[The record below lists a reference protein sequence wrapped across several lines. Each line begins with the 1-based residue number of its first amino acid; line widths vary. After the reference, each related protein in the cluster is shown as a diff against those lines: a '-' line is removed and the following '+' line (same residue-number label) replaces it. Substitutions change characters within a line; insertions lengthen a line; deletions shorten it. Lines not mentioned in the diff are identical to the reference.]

1 MPFPHQPQD
10 AAGGQPL
17 ANALDRLA
25 AALEQQTQSL
35 LELRNDVSDLAG
47 GLRQIE
53 SRLGDLE
60 RKQSA
65 APAPVPLSAPAPDK
79 PKAAVKKRAK

>member
-1 MPFPHQPQD
+1 MSFPHQPQN

-25 AALEQQTQSL
+25 AAFEQQTQSL
-35 LELRNDVSDLAG
+35 LELRNDVADLAG
-47 GLRQIE
+47 GLRRIE
-53 SRLGDLE
+53 GRLGEIE

-65 APAPVPLSAPAPDK
+65 VAAPSPAPEK